1 MTLEN
6 ITTTNTGLAKL
17 AVQNLTD
24 KFSFNQSFILR
35 ININSKN
42 PAHRKSANH
51 WQQL

>member
-35 ININSKN
+35 INICVKN
-42 PAHRKSANH
+42 PRLRQVPNR
-51 WQQL
+51 